1 MILENIPI
9 VDAGAEGMAVGRSG
23 QQVVFVPFGV
33 PGDIADIQ
41 ITKKKRRYLEGKIV
55 RLSTPSPHRV
65 TPHCTHFGT
74 CGGCRWQHM
83 DYSTQLF
90 FKQKQVSENLTRIGK
105 IENPAIFP
113 ILASPDTTY
122 YRNKLDFTFSVYR
135 WRTEEELSAA
145 GDPLPREAL
154 GFHVPQF
161 FDKVV
166 DIKECFH
173 QKEPS
178 NTIRNGVRDF
188 AMAGGIPFYDVR
200 NWQGLLRNLI
210 IRTTENGDLMVIMVF
225 REEDPANQLLLDY
238 LKSSFPQI
246 TSLWSVINHK
256 KNDTIYD
263 LPLVLCHGAPYIHE
277 SIPAFHPKDDPI
289 HFRIGPLSFF
299 QTNTT
304 QADSLYRITA
314 GFADLTGS
322 EHVYDLYT
330 GTGSIAC
337 YISRYTGH
345 VTGIESVT
353 MAVEDARMNAMLN
366 NLHNITF
373 FTGEAEKWMTPDF
386 VRSEG
391 LPDIIITDPPRNGMH
406 EKVIRSIM
414 ECAPSKIVYVSC
426 NPATQARDIQ
436 LLSGLYSLEK
446 CQPVDMFPHTQHVEN
461 VALLKKRS

>member
-1 MILENIPI
+1 MILENITI
-9 VDAGAEGMAVGRSG
+9 ADAGSEGMAVARSD

-33 PGDIADIQ
+33 PGDIADIL
-41 ITKKKRRYLEGKIV
+41 ITKKKRRFLEGKII
-55 RLSTPSPHRV
+55 RLVTPSPHRV
-65 TPHCTHFGT
+65 IPHCAHFGT

-83 DYSTQLF
+83 DYDTQLF
-90 FKQKQVSENLTRIGK
+90 YKQKQVSEHLARIGK
-105 IENPAIFP
+105 IKDPVILP
-113 ILASPDTTY
+113 ILPSPETAY

-135 WRTEEELSAA
+135 WRTEEELASG
-145 GDPLPREAL
+145 GDEFPREAL
-154 GFHVPQF
+154 GFHVPGF

-178 NTIRNGVRDF
+178 NAIRNGVRDF
-188 AMAGGIPFYDVR
+188 AVAGGMPFYDVR
-200 NWQGLLRNLI
+200 NWKGMLRNLI
-210 IRTTENGDLMVIMVF
+210 IRTTGSGDLMVIVVF
-225 REEDPANQLLLDY
+225 REEGPENHLMMEY

-246 TSLWSVINHK
+246 TSLWSVINPK

-263 LPLVLCHGAPYIHE
+263 LPLALYHGAPCIHE
-277 SIPAFHPKDDPI
+277 SIPAFHPEDDPI
-289 HFRIGPLSFF
+289 RFRIGPLSFF

-304 QADSLYRITA
+304 QAEALYRTTA
-314 GFADLTGS
+314 DFADLSGA

-337 YISRYTGH
+337 YIARYTGH
-345 VTGIESVT
+345 VTGIESVA
-353 MAVEDARMNAMLN
+353 MAVEDARMNAGLN
-366 NLHNITF
+366 NLSNIGF

-391 LPDIIITDPPRNGMH
+391 RPDIIITDPPRNGMH
-406 EKVIRSIM
+406 EKVIQGILQ
-414 ECAPSKIVYVSC
+414 CDPSKIVYVSC

-436 LLSGLYSLEK
+436 LLSGSYSLEK